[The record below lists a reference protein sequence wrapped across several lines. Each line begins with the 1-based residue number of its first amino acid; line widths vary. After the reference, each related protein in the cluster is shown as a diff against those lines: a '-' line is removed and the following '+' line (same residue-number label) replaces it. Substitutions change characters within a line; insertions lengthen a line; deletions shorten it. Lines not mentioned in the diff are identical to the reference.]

1 VASRRQGTKYAP
13 RSFPMRLDEIPTL
26 AGKDVFH
33 VVVESPRGSAMK
45 LKYDPVIDAITLSRP
60 LPVGLVYPHDWGFV
74 PGTKASD
81 GDPVDALIVSDGG
94 TAPGVVVTCRALG
107 VLEVDQKKKTGDGR
121 ERNDR
126 IIAVPQSA
134 RRFETLHDVFA
145 LSERVRDEVAAF
157 FIQATAFEGKDVN
170 VLGWQGPQ
178 QAIALIGVK

>member
-94 TAPGVVVTCRALG
+94 TA
-107 VLEVDQKKKTGDGR
+107 R
-121 ERNDR
+121 E
-126 IIAVPQSA
+126 S
-134 RRFETLHDVFA
+134 
-145 LSERVRDEVAAF
+145 S
-157 FIQATAFEGKDVN
+157 
-170 VLGWQGPQ
+170 
-178 QAIALIGVK
+178 